1 MNEVTAGGSGATSA
15 GRLLRQ
21 AREAQGLHL
30 AALAG
35 AIKVAP
41 NKLEALEADRY
52 DQLVDATFA
61 RALAQTVCRFLKLDA
76 APVLALLPRPGANRL
91 GEVGQNLNAPFY
103 EAQGPA
109 SGGDYSGLARP
120 AVWGPL
126 LLLIIAA
133 AVYLMPHDWLRSF
146 EILRARDRSAPAV
159 AAAGVSQVAT
169 VVEAVPSTT
178 APETAVPAPTPVP
191 APPDTASPTAAP
203 PAAPVAPVDTA
214 ASASTAASKPLQM
227 RVSAPSW
234 IEVID
239 GRGQSLIARTVEPS
253 ENIELD
259 GPAPLKVK
267 IGNAV
272 ATAVVFRGRAVELA
286 PFTRGNLA
294 RFELQ

>member
-1 MNEVTAGGSGATSA
+1 MSEATVAGSGGMSA

-52 DQLVDATFA
+52 DQLLDATFA

-76 APVLALLPRPGANRL
+76 APVLALLPRAGANRL

-103 EAQGPA
+103 EAQGPV

-146 EILRARDRSAPAV
+146 ETLRARDRSDPAV
-159 AAAGVSQVAT
+159 
-169 VVEAVPSTT
+169 PL
-178 APETAVPAPTPVP
+178 PVP
-191 APPDTASPTAAP
+191 ASSDSAAPAATP
-203 PAAPVAPVDTA
+203 PAAPVAAVDPA
-214 ASASTAASKPLQM
+214 ASAAAVAPKLLQL
-227 RVSAPSW
+227 RVSAQSW

-239 GRGQSLIARTVEPS
+239 ARGQSLIARTVEPG

-259 GPAPLKVK
+259 GPVPLKVK
-267 IGNAV
+267 IGNAA
-272 ATAVVFRGRAVELA
+272 ATAVVFRGQTLELA

-294 RFELQ
+294 RFELK